1 MLNRSFKLFWFA
13 RVASMAATQML
24 MVGVG
29 WQIYDL
35 TNSAFDLGMI
45 GLVSFIPQVL
55 LVLVVGQVADRF
67 DRRNVARLC
76 MAIEAVVVGILA
88 LGSVQGWLTREL
100 IYALILCYASAHA
113 FESPTLM
120 SLLPQLVDGKTLPRA
135 VSLSAAAMQTAIILG
150 PAIGG
155 WLYVAGAKAVYIAA
169 ALTYAAA
176 SLSITLIQ
184 YRPAAPAALRERP
197 TLESLFGGVHFIRK
211 HPIVLG
217 AISLDLFAVLLGG
230 ATALLPI
237 FARDILHTGPFGL
250 GLLRTAP
257 AVGALL
263 MSFWLARHPIT
274 RRTGSKL
281 FACVAGFGAAT
292 IAFGLSTHFWLT
304 MLALLVL
311 GATDMVSVVIRS
323 TLIQLE
329 TPDDM
334 RGRVNAVNSLFI
346 GTSNQLGEFE
356 SGVVASLLGTVPA
369 VVVGGFGTLIV
380 AALWMK
386 WFPEL
391 AKRDALHHI
400 KA

>member
-1 MLNRSFKLFWFA
+1 MLNRQFKYFWCA
-13 RVASMAATQML
+13 RVTSMAATQIL

-29 WQIYDL
+29 WQIYAL

-67 DRRNVARLC
+67 DRRNVARLS
-76 MAIEAVVVGILA
+76 MACEAFVVGILA
-88 LGSVQGWLTREL
+88 LGSIQGWLTREY
-100 IYALILCYASAHA
+100 IYLLVLCFATAHA

-155 WLYVAGAKAVYIAA
+155 WLYVAGAPAVYTVA
-169 ALTYAAA
+169 ALAYASA
-176 SLSITLIQ
+176 SLCITLIDK
-184 YRPAAPAALRERP
+184 PPSAPASLPNRP
-197 TLESLFGGVHFIRK
+197 TMDSLFGGVRFIRK
-211 HPIVLG
+211 HPVVLG

-230 ATALLPI
+230 ATALLPV
-237 FARDILHTGPFGL
+237 FARDILNTGPEGL
-250 GLLRTAP
+250 GLLRSAP
-257 AVGALL
+257 AAGALA

-274 RRTGSKL
+274 RHTGVKL

-304 MLALLVL
+304 MAALVVL
-311 GATDMVSVVIRS
+311 GATDMISVVIRS

-356 SGVVASLLGTVPA
+356 SGVTAAWFGTVPA
-369 VVVGGFGTLIV
+369 VIIGGMGTLVV
-380 AALWMK
+380 AALWIK

-391 AKRDALHHI
+391 AKRDKLQPE
-400 KA
+400 

>member
-1 MLNRSFKLFWFA
+1 MLNHSFKLFWLA

-29 WQIYDL
+29 WQIYAL

-76 MAIEAVVVGILA
+76 MAIEALVVGVLA
-88 LGSVQGWLTREL
+88 LGSMQGWLTREL

-113 FESPTLM
+113 FESPTMM
-120 SLLPQLVDGKTLPRA
+120 SLLPTLVDEKTLPRA

-155 WLYVAGAKAVYIAA
+155 WLYVASAQAVYITS
-169 ALTYAAA
+169 ALAYSTA
-176 SLSITLIQ
+176 SVCITLIQ
-184 YRPAAPAALRERP
+184 HRSATTAAPRERP
-197 TLESLFGGVHFIRK
+197 TLQSLFGGVHFIRK
-211 HPIVLG
+211 HPVVLG

-230 ATALLPI
+230 ATALLPV
-237 FARDILHTGPFGL
+237 FARDILHAGPFGL
-250 GLLRTAP
+250 GLLRSAP
-257 AVGALL
+257 AAGALL
-263 MSFWLARHPIT
+263 MSFWLTRHPIT
-274 RRTGSKL
+274 QRTGSKL

-304 MLALLVL
+304 MIALFVL

-356 SGVVASLLGTVPA
+356 SGVTAALLGTVPA
-369 VVVGGFGTLIV
+369 VVVGGIGTLVV

-386 WFPEL
+386 WFPAL
-391 AKRDALHHI
+391 AKRNALHSPRV
-400 KA
+400 